1 MVEWDKILAR
11 GVVRKTVALHP
22 IWDQYVRNTQ
32 AVILESGIDASYS
45 LALNYMLLIAFNL
58 VINQGVDEVTWKM
71 MSLFL
76 EDQKTL
82 EDLNFSDL
90 TIKYEETLKEKYI
103 NHNK

>member
-11 GVVRKTVALHP
+11 GIVRKTVSLHP

-32 AVILESGIDASYS
+32 AVILETGIDASYS

-58 VINQGVDEVTWKM
+58 VINQGVDEVTWEM
-71 MSLFL
+71 MSSFL

-82 EDLNFSDL
+82 KNLNFSDL
-90 TIKYEETLKEKYI
+90 TIKYEEALKEKYI